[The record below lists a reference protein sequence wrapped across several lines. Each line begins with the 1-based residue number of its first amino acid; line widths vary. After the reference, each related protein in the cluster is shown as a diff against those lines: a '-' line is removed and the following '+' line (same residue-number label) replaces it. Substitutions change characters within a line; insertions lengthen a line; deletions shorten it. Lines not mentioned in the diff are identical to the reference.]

1 MEKIRNILAVD
12 TSSRVLS
19 VGISQN
25 GESVFETNLEGTP
38 RHSEQLI
45 DLIQHGLETVHLKK
59 NDLTHFVWGLG
70 PGSFTGLRI
79 GCAFLKG
86 FSLGCQKPVFGVSS
100 LDAIALG
107 SGIISGEL
115 AVCVDARREKI
126 YTAIYKFQN
135 GSPEKILPESVLSFE
150 ELSKE
155 IRPGMIVTG
164 DSILNY
170 HIRFRNA
177 FADQVE
183 LMQPMFW
190 YPKASLM
197 IRLFETWPERTK
209 KLTLRMMVPMYLRR
223 SEAEEKLSE
232 KQKR

>member
-1 MEKIRNILAVD
+1 M
-12 TSSRVLS
+12 
-19 VGISQN
+19 
-25 GESVFETNLEGTP
+25 
-38 RHSEQLI
+38 
-45 DLIQHGLETVHLKK
+45 
-59 NDLTHFVWGLG
+59 
-70 PGSFTGLRI
+70 
-79 GCAFLKG
+79 
-86 FSLGCQKPVFGVSS
+86 
-100 LDAIALG
+100 
-107 SGIISGEL
+107 
-115 AVCVDARREKI
+115 
-126 YTAIYKFQN
+126 
-135 GSPEKILPESVLSFE
+135 SFE

-155 IRPGMIVTG
+155 IRPGMIVAG